1 MAFDMTD
8 YVDVKHR
15 LQLALLKYPTL
26 RIVED
31 APELIHLGE
40 RIYIQC
46 AVTVFR
52 DETDALPMRA
62 YCWEVWPGRT
72 PFTKDSEQPN
82 GATSALGRALGYMG
96 FGIDKSIASSN
107 EVLGRQEATDDR
119 NKVISVARPTP
130 VLDGPRAK
138 ELGSARL
145 SAREQTDA
153 STSKVK
159 VPSVVHVAGEK
170 TNKATDGQITLLTQM
185 CAERG
190 LDFDPAAPMTY
201 GEAKEMFLAIK
212 PIPKAKS

>member
-1 MAFDMTD
+1 MTD

-52 DETDALPMRA
+52 DETDPLPMRA

-96 FGIDKSIASSN
+96 FGITTGLASAD
-107 EVLGRQEATDDR
+107 EVRTAQGNQHPSTQEPA
-119 NKVISVARPTP
+119 
-130 VLDGPRAK
+130 
-138 ELGSARL
+138 E
-145 SAREQTDA
+145 
-153 STSKVK
+153 
-159 VPSVVHVAGEK
+159 PSVPPKRVYSTYA
-170 TNKATDGQITLLTQM
+170 QTQM
-185 CAERG
+185 DRKPTHAQPRG
-190 LDFDPAAPMTY
+190 LATPNQV
-201 GEAKEMFLAIK
+201 K
-212 PIPKAKS
+212 

>member
-15 LQLALLKYPTL
+15 LQLALIKYPTL

-31 APELIHLGE
+31 APELIHMGE

-52 DETDALPMRA
+52 DETDPLPMRA

-96 FGIDKSIASSN
+96 FGITSGLASADEVRTAQGNQHPSTQEPTPAEPPKRKYSTYAQTQMDRKPEHSAPRGLATPNQIKLIATMSQERN
-107 EVLGRQEATDDR
+107 IETADTNGMTYAEATEEITR
-119 NKVISVARPTP
+119 LKGIPRP
-130 VLDGPRAK
+130 
-138 ELGSARL
+138 
-145 SAREQTDA
+145 
-153 STSKVK
+153 
-159 VPSVVHVAGEK
+159 
-170 TNKATDGQITLLTQM
+170 
-185 CAERG
+185 
-190 LDFDPAAPMTY
+190 
-201 GEAKEMFLAIK
+201 
-212 PIPKAKS
+212 

>member
-72 PFTKDSEQPN
+72 PFTKDSEQMN

-96 FGIDKSIASSN
+96 FGITTGLASAD
-107 EVLGRQEATDDR
+107 EVRTAQGNQHPSTQEPA
-119 NKVISVARPTP
+119 P
-130 VLDGPRAK
+130 
-138 ELGSARL
+138 
-145 SAREQTDA
+145 
-153 STSKVK
+153 
-159 VPSVVHVAGEK
+159 
-170 TNKATDGQITLLTQM
+170 
-185 CAERG
+185 AE
-190 LDFDPAAPMTY
+190 PAAPTKRVYSTYAQTQMDRKPEHSAPRGLATPAQIKLIETMSSERSIDPPETNGMTY
-201 GEAKEMFLAIK
+201 AAATEYITHLKG
-212 PIPKAKS
+212 IPRK

>member
-96 FGIDKSIASSN
+96 FGITTGLASAD
-107 EVLGRQEATDDR
+107 EVRTAQGNQHPSTQEPAPAEPAAPTKRVYSTYAQTQMDRKPEHSAPRGLATPNQVKLIETMSKERGLEPCETNGMTYAEATDEITR
-119 NKVISVARPTP
+119 LKGI
-130 VLDGPRAK
+130 PR
-138 ELGSARL
+138 S
-145 SAREQTDA
+145 
-153 STSKVK
+153 
-159 VPSVVHVAGEK
+159 
-170 TNKATDGQITLLTQM
+170 
-185 CAERG
+185 
-190 LDFDPAAPMTY
+190 
-201 GEAKEMFLAIK
+201 
-212 PIPKAKS
+212 

>member
-15 LQLALLKYPTL
+15 LQLALIKYPTL

-31 APELIHLGE
+31 APELIHMGE

-52 DETDALPMRA
+52 DETDPLPMRA

-96 FGIDKSIASSN
+96 FGITSGLASADEVRTAQGNQHPSTQEPAPAEPPKRVYSTYAQTQMDRKPEHSAPRGLATPNQIKLIATMSQERN
-107 EVLGRQEATDDR
+107 IETADTNGMTYAEATEEITR
-119 NKVISVARPTP
+119 LKGIPRP
-130 VLDGPRAK
+130 
-138 ELGSARL
+138 
-145 SAREQTDA
+145 
-153 STSKVK
+153 
-159 VPSVVHVAGEK
+159 
-170 TNKATDGQITLLTQM
+170 
-185 CAERG
+185 
-190 LDFDPAAPMTY
+190 
-201 GEAKEMFLAIK
+201 
-212 PIPKAKS
+212 

>member
-15 LQLALLKYPTL
+15 LQLALIKYPTL

-52 DETDALPMRA
+52 DELDPLPMRA

-96 FGIDKSIASSN
+96 FGITTGLASAD
-107 EVLGRQEATDDR
+107 EVRTAQGNQHPSTQEPAPVTAETPKRVYSTYAQTQMDRKPTHAQPRGLATPNQIKLIETMSKERALEPLDTNGMTYAEATDEITR
-119 NKVISVARPTP
+119 LKGIPRP
-130 VLDGPRAK
+130 
-138 ELGSARL
+138 
-145 SAREQTDA
+145 
-153 STSKVK
+153 
-159 VPSVVHVAGEK
+159 
-170 TNKATDGQITLLTQM
+170 
-185 CAERG
+185 
-190 LDFDPAAPMTY
+190 
-201 GEAKEMFLAIK
+201 
-212 PIPKAKS
+212 

>member
-31 APELIHLGE
+31 APELIHMGE

-52 DETDALPMRA
+52 DETDPLPMRA

-96 FGIDKSIASSN
+96 FGITSGLASADEVRTAQGNQHPSTQEPTPAEPPKRVYSTYAQTQMDRKPEHSAPRGLATPNQIKLIATMSQERN
-107 EVLGRQEATDDR
+107 IETADTNGMTYAEATDEITR
-119 NKVISVARPTP
+119 LKAI
-130 VLDGPRAK
+130 PRA
-138 ELGSARL
+138 
-145 SAREQTDA
+145 
-153 STSKVK
+153 
-159 VPSVVHVAGEK
+159 
-170 TNKATDGQITLLTQM
+170 
-185 CAERG
+185 
-190 LDFDPAAPMTY
+190 
-201 GEAKEMFLAIK
+201 
-212 PIPKAKS
+212 